1 MKKLLV
7 IFMALCL
14 SFAAVSCGKKETNNT
29 TTGSTSTGTEQKAD
43 TSATTGGSCE
53 KYIAYMECSYKAA
66 KMDEATIK
74 TTLEE
79 AKKALTSEDACKAA
93 IDQTKSGGVLVPGCS
108 L

>member
-43 TSATTGGSCE
+43 TSATTGWSCE

-66 KMDEATIK
+66 K
-74 TTLEE
+74 LEE

-93 IDQTKSGGVLVPGCS
+93 IDQTKSGWVLVPGCS

>member
-43 TSATTGGSCE
+43 TSATTGWSCE

-74 TTLEE
+74 TTL
-79 AKKALTSEDACKAA
+79 TSEDACKAA
-93 IDQTKSGGVLVPGCS
+93 IDQTKSGWVLVPGCS

>member
-1 MKKLLV
+1 
-7 IFMALCL
+7 
-14 SFAAVSCGKKETNNT
+14 
-29 TTGSTSTGTEQKAD
+29 
-43 TSATTGGSCE
+43 
-53 KYIAYMECSYKAA
+53 MECSYKAA

-93 IDQTKSGGVLVPGCS
+93 IDQTKSGWVLVPGCS